1 MGDNPSTTHRQD
13 LDLKEVSERAAS
25 GDVARVYD
33 RIKETLQAGV
43 VSFVWRVFAA
53 KPKFLEAVW
62 ERLEPAVDE
71 GFLEAADGI
80 RAATIEKVRESQV
93 IPDHR
98 MLLGDD
104 LHQAVQELRVFLEV
118 NPRLLILTSA
128 MHLSWNGGQVGGVRT
143 AVPSE
148 RVVPKWHPD
157 IDTKDSAH
165 GSLKETYED
174 IEQILDLPSPNTDYR
189 GLGKWPDYLTQA
201 WRDLMPFVDNDAWRA
216 IARSA
221 QWNARIAAIA
231 LPERVDISRENAAD
245 LGLEPEE
252 VDEVGTWI
260 DAFDSI
266 LPGLIVN
273 TSWLWL
279 GMNGGV
285 AAIETEGHPAFEE
298 ATG

>member
-1 MGDNPSTTHRQD
+1 
-13 LDLKEVSERAAS
+13 
-25 GDVARVYD
+25 
-33 RIKETLQAGV
+33 
-43 VSFVWRVFAA
+43 
-53 KPKFLEAVW
+53 
-62 ERLEPAVDE
+62 
-71 GFLEAADGI
+71 
-80 RAATIEKVRESQV
+80 
-93 IPDHR
+93 
-98 MLLGDD
+98 
-104 LHQAVQELRVFLEV
+104 
-118 NPRLLILTSA
+118 
-128 MHLSWNGGQVGGVRT
+128 
-143 AVPSE
+143 
-148 RVVPKWHPD
+148 
-157 IDTKDSAH
+157 
-165 GSLKETYED
+165 
-174 IEQILDLPSPNTDYR
+174 
-189 GLGKWPDYLTQA
+189 
-201 WRDLMPFVDNDAWRA
+201 MPFVDNDAWRA